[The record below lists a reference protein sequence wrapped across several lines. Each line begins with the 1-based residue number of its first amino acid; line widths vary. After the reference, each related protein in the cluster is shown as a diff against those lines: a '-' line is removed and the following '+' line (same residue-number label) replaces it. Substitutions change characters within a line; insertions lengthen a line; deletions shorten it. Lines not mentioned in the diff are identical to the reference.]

1 MSTTIETSASSTE
14 TGSVGDV
21 PPFQP
26 HPLLS
31 DPHVQT
37 IVARFWPWPKHRLPS
52 TYVEVDAGRGDRLSV
67 LESIPEGWSPGD
79 PSVLMVHGLGGC
91 ARSPYI
97 VRVARRL
104 VNQGARVV
112 RMNLRNAGS
121 SFGLSRSFYH
131 GGKTDDLRT
140 VAEWLAHRA
149 SGSPIALLGFSL
161 GANLVLKLAAESVDQ
176 ALEGLDCVVAAN
188 PPLDLNAS
196 CERIREPPNW
206 IYDRNFVRELSA
218 EVSRLHAAFP
228 ELGPIDLSSARSL
241 LEFDELYTAPRNGFL
256 NAIDYYT
263 RASARATIH
272 RIEVPGLVIHAE
284 DDPFIPV
291 EPFRAIPFPPQLALE
306 LIPGGGHLG
315 YLSRKPWRG
324 DRRWLDTRI
333 TAWLT
338 SRWESGS
345 LDRDASSR

>member
-1 MSTTIETSASSTE
+1 MSTTIETSASPTDA
-14 TGSVGDV
+14 GSAGDV

-26 HPLLS
+26 HPWFAN
-31 DPHVQT
+31 PHAQT
-37 IVARFWPWPKHRLPS
+37 IVARYWPWPRHRLPS
-52 TYVEVDAGRGDRLSV
+52 TYAEVDAGGGDRLSV
-67 LESIPEGWSPGD
+67 LESIPEGWSTGD

-91 ARSPYI
+91 ARSPYV
-97 VRVARRL
+97 VRVGCRL

-121 SFGLSRSFYH
+121 GFGLARSFYH
-131 GGKTDDLRT
+131 GGKTDDVRT
-140 VAEWLAHRA
+140 VAEWLARRA
-149 SGSPIALLGFSL
+149 PGSPIALLGFSL
-161 GANLVLKLAAESVDQ
+161 GANLVLKLAGESADLP
-176 ALEGLDCVVAAN
+176 LEGLDCVVAAN

-196 CERIREPPNW
+196 CERIREPLNR
-206 IYDRNFVRELSA
+206 IYDRNFLRELRA
-218 EVSRLHAAFP
+218 EVARLHAAFP

-241 LEFDELYTAPRNGFL
+241 LDFDEIYTAPRNGFL
-256 NAIDYYT
+256 NAIDYYA
-263 RASARATIH
+263 RASAGATIH

-284 DDPFIPV
+284 DDPFIPA
-291 EPFRAIPFPPQLALE
+291 EPFRSIPFPPRLALE

-338 SRWESGS
+338 SRWESGFPG
-345 LDRDASSR
+345 RAATSR